1 MDRKFRAMSLYIG
14 MMFFA
19 VILLIL
25 VTSFSNTDLNPSYD
39 IEKEQSEYQ
48 VTFNR
53 TMEESVNS
61 LTESNEKLNEQVK
74 KLTAEIDEKNNRLSK
89 YQSDDVN
96 NLLGAVNLYLSENTD
111 GAREKFS
118 LVNKENLEGEYIEL
132 YNKLEINLK

>member
-1 MDRKFRAMSLYIG
+1 MDRKFKAMSLYIG

-25 VTSFSNTDLNPSYD
+25 VTSFSNTDLTPSYD
-39 IEKEQSEYQ
+39 VEKEQSEYQ

-74 KLTAEIDEKNNRLSK
+74 KLSAEIEEKKSELEK
-89 YQSDDVN
+89 YRSEDVN
-96 NLLGAVNLYLSENTD
+96 NLLSSVNLYLEGNKD

-118 LVNKENLEGEYIEL
+118 LVNLENLEGEYIEL
-132 YNKLEINLK
+132 YNKLNSNLK

>member
-1 MDRKFRAMSLYIG
+1 

>member
-1 MDRKFRAMSLYIG
+1 MDRKFRAISLYIG

-19 VILLIL
+19 VVLLIL

-74 KLTAEIDEKNNRLSK
+74 KLSAQIEEKDKKLSK
-89 YQSDDVN
+89 YSSEDMK
-96 NLLGAVNLYLSENTD
+96 NLLEAINLYFDKNKDE
-111 GAREKFS
+111 AREKLS
-118 LVNKENLEGEYIEL
+118 LINPENLEEEYIEL
-132 YNKLEINLK
+132 YNKLELNLK